1 MATSYPSNLNRSA
14 IDVSFKEFA
23 RHPSMVGSAFPA
35 SRWLV
40 RRMLDPLDWSRIRVF
55 VEFGPGTGRFTRMV
69 LSRLAPNAKLV
80 ALETGAD
87 FVRLLESTITDN
99 RFRVVHAS
107 ADNVAEILVDQG
119 VGKADCILSG
129 LPFSTLE
136 PEEARRIINASC
148 AILKPGGQFIAY
160 QMRSTVKALL
170 VDRFEQVDTGY
181 EWRNIQP
188 CRLYWAQRPTSPGRR
203 SRL

>member
-1 MATSYPSNLNRSA
+1 MATSYPSNSNHSA

-35 SRWLV
+35 SHWLV

-55 VEFGPGTGRFTRMV
+55 VEFGPGTGRFTRKV
-69 LSRLAPNAKLV
+69 LSRLAPDAKLV
-80 ALETGAD
+80 VLETGGD

-99 RFRVVHAS
+99 RFRVVQAS

-129 LPFSTLE
+129 LPFSTLD

-148 AILKPGGQFIAY
+148 GILNPGGQFIAY
-160 QMRSTVKALL
+160 QMRSTIKALL
-170 VDRFEQVDTGY
+170 ADRFEQVDTGY
-181 EWRNIQP
+181 EWRNIPP
-188 CRLYWAQRPTSPGRR
+188 CHLYWAQRPASPE
-203 SRL
+203 